1 MTPSFNFFCNL
12 YAYAFLKIN
21 LDYINHLLNS
31 IYTTIK
37 LFQTKSR
44 SATGNYSL
52 QTKHI
57 THYACLIK
65 IVSEKHSSN
74 AALKNAS

>member
-52 QTKHI
+52 
-57 THYACLIK
+57 
-65 IVSEKHSSN
+65 
-74 AALKNAS
+74 